1 MAPNHD
7 DWLQSIFL
15 AARQAVVDVA
25 PLEDGFENRVLA
37 RLGREPKAAPS
48 ALRFIPAWNPAP
60 VFAALCLLVLAW
72 TLFAP
77 QTNLDLMG
85 GALGLFD
92 MESLGQVLP
101 VNLQHLGLLS

>member
-1 MAPNHD
+1 MAPKH

-15 AARQAVVDVA
+15 TARQVVIDVA

-37 RLGREPKAAPS
+37 RLGREPRVAPS
-48 ALRFIPAWNPAP
+48 VLGLIPAWNPAP

-77 QTNLDLMG
+77 QAHLDFMG

-101 VNLQHLGLLS
+101 VNLQHIGMLS

>member
-1 MAPNHD
+1 MAPTH
-7 DWLQSIFL
+7 DWLQSLFH

-25 PLEDGFENRVLA
+25 PLEDGFADRVLA
-37 RLGREPKAAPS
+37 RLGRERQVAPGM
-48 ALRFIPAWNPAP
+48 LGLMPAWNPVP

-77 QTNLDLMG
+77 QANLDLMG

-101 VNLQHLGLLS
+101 VNLQHLGMLS